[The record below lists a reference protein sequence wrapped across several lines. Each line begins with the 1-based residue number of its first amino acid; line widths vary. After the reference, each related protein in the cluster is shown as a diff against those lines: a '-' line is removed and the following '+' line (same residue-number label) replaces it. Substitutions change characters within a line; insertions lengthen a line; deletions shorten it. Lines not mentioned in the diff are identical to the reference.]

1 MGVDGISLF
10 LILLTTLLTPL
21 AILASWSITNGS
33 KEYFIF
39 MLLLET
45 GMIGVFASLDLFLF
59 YVFWEVML
67 IPMYFLI
74 GVWGGERRIYAAM
87 KFVLYTMIGSVLM
100 LVAIIALYFMHGNAT
115 GTLHV
120 QLSADS
126 IGARLRPTGTGADD
140 RTVAVSGILPGIRHQ
155 GAAVPFPHL
164 AAGRARRSADGRIGA
179 AGRRPA
185 EDGHLRPGAIQPA
198 VVSAHQPSVRAAD
211 FAAGDRRHHLWR
223 AGGDGSAGHEEAGGV
238 FVGEPPGIHRARHL
252 QLHDRRAWKAR
263 SIRC

>member
-21 AILASWSITNGS
+21 AILASWSIHDRL

-87 KFVLYTMIGSVLM
+87 KFVLYTMVGSVLM
-100 LVAIIALYFMHGNAT
+100 LVAIICAVFHARRRDGN
-115 GTLHV
+115 LHV

-126 IGARLRPTGTGADD
+126 VGDRIRQDGRCTPTSNCGCFWRSSSHSRSKFRCSPFTRGFLMRTWKRRLRD
-140 RTVAVSGILPGIRHQ
+140 RSCW
-155 GAAVPFPHL
+155 
-164 AAGRARRSADGRIGA
+164 RAF
-179 AGRRPA
+179 A
-185 EDGHLRPGAIQPA
+185 EDGNVRPDPIQPA
-198 VVSAHQPSVRAAD
+198 VVSRTSAICL
-211 FAAGDRRHHLWR
+211 RR
-223 AGGDGSAGHEEAGGV
+223 
-238 FVGEPPGIHRARHL
+238 
-252 QLHDRRAWKAR
+252 
-263 SIRC
+263 